1 MADAIVKDNGG
12 TRSGFDRRQFT
23 YTIFV
28 PERRSRGDRRS
39 GRDRRQMQQARGNLA
54 VERRGAFVESKLPS
68 AEMTPNVCVL

>member
-39 GRDRRQMQQARGNLA
+39 GRDRRQMQQPRANLA
-54 VERRGAFVESKLPS
+54 VERRS
-68 AEMTPNVCVL
+68 ALIEAELHSA